1 MLAVVAP
8 PPGRDTDPAWAGNAR
23 LVDPAGCDPGVL
35 FVNPSGSLADRIRVR
50 RPMADVI
57 LHDLSDLQQ
66 LR

>member
-1 MLAVVAP
+1 MASHLQY
-8 PPGRDTDPAWAGNAR
+8 TNAR